1 MFLNR
6 FDGAHENVL
15 AEDDPR
21 HPLVFAEEFS
31 SSPPEKEDAARWMYL
46 ENADFGHISMTRS
59 GTVLYDVSAYYFIVD
74 QKNLEQGLLSIVTY
88 ALNGEMEE
96 ALVRP
101 YGLMHLLAF
110 LEGEHPL
117 SDLPGGGARALQVQ

>member
-1 MFLNR
+1 MALT
-6 FDGAHENVL
+6 
-15 AEDDPR
+15 
-21 HPLVFAEEFS
+21 
-31 SSPPEKEDAARWMYL
+31 
-46 ENADFGHISMTRS
+46 NATAINATMRAVVWQGNPYNA
-59 GTVLYDVSAYYFIVD
+59 GTVLYNVSAYYFVVD

-88 ALNGEMEE
+88 APNGEMEE

-110 LEGEHPL
+110 LEREHPL